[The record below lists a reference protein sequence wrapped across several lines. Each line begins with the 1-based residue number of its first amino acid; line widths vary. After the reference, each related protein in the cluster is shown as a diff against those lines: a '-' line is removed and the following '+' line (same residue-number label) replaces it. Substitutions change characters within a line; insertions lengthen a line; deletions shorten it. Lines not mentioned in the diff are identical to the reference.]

1 VNTEQKT
8 FGTRDPRDDGK
19 LDRLAR
25 LTYGHTWNDLSPAE
39 RQQLALSACKL
50 LSIDQGRRVC
60 TGRGI
65 INPKC
70 GPGCPLHE
78 PYDKENP

>member
-1 VNTEQKT
+1 MNTEQKT
-8 FGTRDPRDDGK
+8 FGRRDPRDDGK

-25 LTYGHTWNDLSPAE
+25 LTYGHQWNDLSPTE
-39 RQQLALSACKL
+39 RQQLAVNACEFL
-50 LSIDQGRRVC
+50 HIGQGRRVC

-70 GPGCPLHE
+70 SPGCPEHE
-78 PYDKENP
+78 PVKGETQ